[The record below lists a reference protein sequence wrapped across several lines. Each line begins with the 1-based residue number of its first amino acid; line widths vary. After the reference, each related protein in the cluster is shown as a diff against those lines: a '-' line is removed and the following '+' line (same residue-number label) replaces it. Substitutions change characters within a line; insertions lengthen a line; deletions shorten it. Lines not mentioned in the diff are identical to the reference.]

1 MQLISPAPLPETQH
15 IPVNNLNNPR
25 ISLSFRPR
33 SSPFPG
39 KNNVHTKRIAPLFGA
54 YCELMFKMVEEA
66 GIEAEQVTQA
76 ILFFAFYCAL
86 MHALPNG

>member
-1 MQLISPAPLPETQH
+1 
-15 IPVNNLNNPR
+15 
-25 ISLSFRPR
+25 
-33 SSPFPG
+33 
-39 KNNVHTKRIAPLFGA
+39 
-54 YCELMFKMVEEA
+54 MFKMVEEA

>member
-1 MQLISPAPLPETQH
+1 MKNDTT
-15 IPVNNLNNPR
+15 
-25 ISLSFRPR
+25 LSK
-33 SSPFPG
+33 G
-39 KNNVHTKRIAPLFGA
+39 
-54 YCELMFKMVEEA
+54 KMVEAA